1 MIYLDHAAATP
12 LRREVATAMAEI
24 ARAPYGNPSS
34 GHGWGRAA
42 RAALEDARERAARA
56 LTADPRCVH
65 FVRGGTESI
74 NLAILGR
81 VEWALASGHARPRL
95 LRSTLEHP
103 AVREAMAE
111 AEARGCTVRTI
122 RVSPAASLA
131 LPTGGAAALEGAAL
145 VSVQWVNQET
155 GLRLPVEALAESCAE
170 AGVPLHV
177 DAIQAGGK
185 LRIDMSAHPIAA
197 LSLSGHKLG
206 GPASTGILVLA
217 EGVGLHPRVFG
228 GGQEGGL
235 RPGTEDVAGAVGFAL
250 ALDISVRE
258 IEREAARLAALR
270 QRLETGLLGRLPQL
284 RIHGAEGLRAP
295 HILNVGVPGM
305 SPDLLH
311 AALDGAGI
319 AASPGSACRSGAA
332 AASPVLRALYG
343 REAGR
348 NAPVR
353 LSLGW
358 PSEPEEVDRAV
369 ETVSAVI
376 EGLGVR

>member
-24 ARAPYGNPSS
+24 AHAPYGNPSS
-34 GHGWGRAA
+34 SHGWGRAA
-42 RAALEDARERAARA
+42 RAALEDARERAAQA
-56 LTADPRCVH
+56 LATAPRRVH

-81 VEWALASGHARPRL
+81 VDWALASGRARPWL
-95 LRSTLEHP
+95 LRSTLEHS
-103 AVREAMAE
+103 AVRAAMAA
-111 AEARGCTVRTI
+111 AEARGCIVQTI
-122 RVSPAASLA
+122 DVSPTADIV
-131 LPTGGAAALEGAAL
+131 LPAGGAGALQGAAL

-185 LRIDMSAHPIAA
+185 LHIDMSAHPISA

-206 GPASTGILVLA
+206 GPASTGLLVLA
-217 EGVGLHPRVFG
+217 EGVELHPRVFG
-228 GGQEGGL
+228 GGQERGL
-235 RPGTEDVAGAVGFAL
+235 RPGTEDVAGAVGFAV
-250 ALDISVRE
+250 ALDISVRQL
-258 IEREAARLAALR
+258 ERETVRLAALR
-270 QRLETGLLGRLPQL
+270 ERLETGLLGRLPRL
-284 RIHGAEGLRAP
+284 RVHGAEGPRAP
-295 HILNVGVPGM
+295 HILNVGVPDT

-319 AASPGSACRSGAA
+319 AASPGTACRSGAVT
-332 AASPVLRALYG
+332 ASPVLRALYG
-343 REAGR
+343 EEATR
-348 NAPVR
+348 NAPLR

-358 PSEPEEVDRAV
+358 PSKPGEVDRAV
-369 ETVSAVI
+369 KTVSAVV
-376 EGLGVR
+376 EGFSAR

>member
-12 LRREVATAMAEI
+12 LRCEVATAIAEI

-34 GHGWGRAA
+34 SHGWGRAA

-56 LTADPRCVH
+56 LTTEPRCVH

-95 LRSTLEHP
+95 LRSTLEHS

-111 AEARGCTVRTI
+111 AEARGCIVRTI
-122 RVSPAASLA
+122 KVSPTAHLA
-131 LPTGGAAALEGAAL
+131 LPGEGAGALEGAAL

-155 GLRLPVEALAESCAE
+155 GLCLPVEALAESCAE

-185 LRIDMSAHPIAA
+185 LHIDMSAHPISA

-206 GPASTGILVLA
+206 GPASTGLLVLA
-217 EGVGLHPRVFG
+217 EGVELHPRVFG

-258 IEREAARLAALR
+258 LERETARLAALR

-284 RIHGAEGLRAP
+284 RVHGAEGLRAP
-295 HILNVGVPGM
+295 HILNVGVPGT
-305 SPDLLH
+305 SPDLLQ

-319 AASPGSACRSGAA
+319 AASPGSACRSGAV

-343 REAGR
+343 KEAEG

-358 PSEPEEVDRAV
+358 PSKPEDVDQAV
-369 ETVSAVI
+369 ETISAVI
-376 EGLGVR
+376 EGFGVR

>member
-12 LRREVATAMAEI
+12 LRREVAAAMAEV

-34 GHGWGRAA
+34 SHGWGRAA

-56 LTADPRCVH
+56 LTTEPRCVH

-74 NLAILGR
+74 NLVVLGR
-81 VEWALASGHARPRL
+81 VEWALASGRARPWL
-95 LRSTLEHP
+95 LRSTLEHS

-111 AEARGCTVRTI
+111 AEARGCIVRTI
-122 RVSPAASLA
+122 KVSPTADLA
-131 LPTGGAAALEGAAL
+131 LPAGGARALEGAAL

-185 LRIDMSAHPIAA
+185 FRIDMSAHPISA

-206 GPASTGILVLA
+206 GPASTGLLVLA
-217 EGVGLHPRVFG
+217 EGIELHPRVFG

-235 RPGTEDVAGAVGFAL
+235 RPGTEDVAGAVGFAV
-250 ALDISVRE
+250 ALDISARE
-258 IEREAARLAALR
+258 LEGETARLAALR
-270 QRLETGLLGRLPQL
+270 QRLETGLLGRLPRL
-284 RIHGAEGLRAP
+284 RVHGVEGRRAP
-295 HILNVGVPGM
+295 HILNVGVPDT

-319 AASPGSACRSGAA
+319 AASPGSACRSGAVT
-332 AASPVLRALYG
+332 ASPVLRALYG
-343 REAGR
+343 EAAEE
-348 NAPVR
+348 NAPLR

-358 PSEPEEVDRAV
+358 PSKPDDVDRAV
-369 ETVSAVI
+369 ETISAVI
-376 EGLGVR
+376 EGLSAR